1 MADGGRRP
9 GPRSSASGVGF
20 ANRIVEGF
28 AGSASRA
35 LADRRLVLALLAE
48 ERQVAVGARWECGP
62 LLEVGTFRLGTLAF
76 VPGVVYRASALDVE
90 GTAGEGDIGRAA
102 PEPKSAISQVWACS
116 GVADFFTLRP

>member
-1 MADGGRRP
+1 M
-9 GPRSSASGVGF
+9 SC
-20 ANRIVEGF
+20 ANRLVEGF

-35 LADRRLVLALLAE
+35 LPADRTLVLALLAAAE
-48 ERQVAVGARWECGP
+48 ERQVPVGARWEYNP
-62 LLEVGTFRLGTLAF
+62 LLVGTFRLGTLAF